1 MIGTGLLIVLGV
13 LFPAFCLGASVQQME
28 TDTIETANGP
38 LAITFIG
45 HGSLMFTFGG
55 KTLHVDPFSEL
66 ADYSKLAKADVILI
80 THEHRD
86 HFDLTAL
93 EAVRKETTL
102 VVLPELCA
110 AKYQEGIL
118 MRNGD
123 VKTVQG
129 FRVEA
134 VPAYNVLHKRNTG
147 VPYHIKGLGNGYV
160 IDFGGKRVYVA
171 GDTEL
176 IPEMKELKDIDIAF
190 LPMNLPFTMTV
201 EMAADAAKVIQPKIV
216 YPYHYGDSNTG
227 ELVEMLKGRTDI
239 EVRIR
244 QMQ

>member
-1 MIGTGLLIVLGV
+1 VIRPGLLIVLSV
-13 LFPAFCLGASVQQME
+13 LFPAFCLGASVPQLG

-38 LAITFIG
+38 LVITFIG

-55 KTLHVDPFSEL
+55 KTLHIDPFSEL
-66 ADYSKLAKADVILI
+66 TDYSKLTKADVILI
-80 THEHRD
+80 THEHKD

-102 VVLPELCA
+102 VVLPEICA
-110 AKYQEGIL
+110 VKYQEGIL

-160 IDFGGKRVYVA
+160 IDFGDKRVYVA

-176 IPEMKELKDIDIAF
+176 IPEMRELKDIDIAF
-190 LPMNLPFTMTV
+190 LPMNLPYTMTI

-216 YPYHYGDSNTG
+216 YPYHYGDSNTA

-244 QMQ
+244 QMK